1 MGGVLLMCGFLLCAS
16 LIKLGTW
23 YPVIPAALMIGFGF
37 NSLHSTL
44 QTKATELAPKARG
57 TAVSLF
63 AFFFFLGQSIGVQ
76 GGAQIGAAFGAP
88 NAEGK
93 ILPAFWATFITAG
106 VGLFLTS
113 IWVATRL
120 PKMALEQTAPPVA
133 VKAAQPASAN

>member
-1 MGGVLLMCGFLLCAS
+1 AGMLISFYGLGGLCYSFTAKRILKSVKQWQMAAMGGALLMSGFLLSAS
-16 LIKLGTW
+16 LVKLGIW

-76 GGAQIGAAFGAP
+76 GGGVLAHQHRFS
-88 NAEGK
+88 
-93 ILPAFWATFITAG
+93 LDFIIAG
-106 VGLFLTS
+106 IGLFL
-113 IWVATRL
+113 
-120 PKMALEQTAPPVA
+120 MA
-133 VKAAQPASAN
+133 